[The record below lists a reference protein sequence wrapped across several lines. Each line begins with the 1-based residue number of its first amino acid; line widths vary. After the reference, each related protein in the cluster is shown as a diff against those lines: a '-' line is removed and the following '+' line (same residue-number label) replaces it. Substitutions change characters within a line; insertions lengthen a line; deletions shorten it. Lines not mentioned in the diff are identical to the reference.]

1 MAAFQKHH
9 ITVPV
14 RPSRQKGL
22 IVMTETTIFS
32 SQILLQPVQ
41 NDQSERNLPLAKS
54 EQVYQH
60 VKNLIM
66 HNQLKP
72 GQKILEDEIAGALQT
87 SRTPVR
93 EALRKLSSEGLVTI
107 YPKRHTEVMYYT
119 QEMASSLGVLRMS
132 QDILSGHLA
141 IYYGSDAEF
150 ARLRGLADICEEY
163 HKSNDLY
170 GRISADRDFHLYITS
185 IGKNYMLMKYQ
196 EEVYSR
202 LHLLQLQVAFND
214 EPQKRRSHHESII
227 NALMERNDTAY
238 VQTVVN
244 RCQEMY
250 DLDAK
255 VVDLFLK

>member
-1 MAAFQKHH
+1 
-9 ITVPV
+9 
-14 RPSRQKGL
+14 
-22 IVMTETTIFS
+22 MTESTIFTP
-32 SQILLQPVQ
+32 QALLSLS
-41 NDQSERNLPLAKS
+41 QSEQGEKSAPLAKS
-54 EQVYQH
+54 EQVYQY
-60 VKNLIM
+60 VKKLIM

-72 GQKILEDEIAGALQT
+72 GQKILEDEIADALQT

-107 YPKRHTEVMYYT
+107 YPKRHTEVTYFT
-119 QEMASSLGVLRMS
+119 QEMASSLGVMRMT

-150 ARLRGLADICEEY
+150 ARLRGLADFCEEC

-202 LHLLQLQVAFND
+202 LHLLQLQLSFHD
-214 EPQKRRSHHESII
+214 ETQKRNSHHENII
-227 NALMERNDTAY
+227 KALMERNTAAY
-238 VQTVVN
+238 IQTVVN

-255 VVDLFLK
+255 VVELFLK